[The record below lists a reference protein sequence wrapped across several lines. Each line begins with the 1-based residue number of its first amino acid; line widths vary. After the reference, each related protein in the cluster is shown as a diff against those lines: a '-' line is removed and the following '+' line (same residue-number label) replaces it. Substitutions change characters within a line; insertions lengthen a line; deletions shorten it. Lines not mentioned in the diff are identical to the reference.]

1 MLHAVED
8 RNAQQL
14 MFKCRTCQYSEP
26 AATACVYRNQL
37 YNTVGETA
45 GVTQDVGSDPT
56 VGHHDSDYYFCGM
69 CGDEIICTE
78 CGVEGCPGLLLH
90 TEGSASSSEADSME
104 DITDDIDIFDMGE
117 MNCEIDCEDLMDD
130 EDDGVE
136 MQT

>member
-8 RNAQQL
+8 RVQRQL

-26 AATACVYRNQL
+26 AVTACVYRNQL

-45 GVTQDVGSDPT
+45 GVTQDVGADPT
-56 VGHHDSDYYFCGM
+56 VGHNESDYYFCGM
-69 CGDEIICTE
+69 CGDEIMCTE

-90 TEGSASSSEADSME
+90 TAGSASTSEADSME
-104 DITDDIDIFDMGE
+104 RDTYDTEILDMGDL
-117 MNCEIDCEDLMDD
+117 DCELD
-130 EDDGVE
+130 DDGVYSWDFE